1 MPRAGRRWEACGLDG
16 EVFGIA
22 AFRSRQ
28 QVLRFEGA
36 LRRAGIRA
44 QVVDTPRDVA
54 IGCGLSVRFET
65 ADTDAVLAA
74 YDRTRPGNLIG
85 FYHVDRR
92 GGGRPGLYPIDVRRG

>member
-1 MPRAGRRWEACGLDG
+1 MDE

-36 LRRAGIRA
+36 LRRAGIRT
-44 QVVDTPRDVA
+44 QVVATPHDVA

-65 ADTDAVLAA
+65 EDTSAVLDV
-74 YDRTRPGNLIG
+74 YNKTRPGNQIG
-85 FYHVDRR
+85 FYHVDRS
-92 GGGRPGLYPIDVRRG
+92 GGGRTWLYPIYRRDG

>member
-1 MPRAGRRWEACGLDG
+1 M
-16 EVFGIA
+16 
-22 AFRSRQ
+22 
-28 QVLRFEGA
+28 LRFEGA
-36 LRRAGIRA
+36 LRRAGIR
-44 QVVDTPRDVA
+44 PRDVA

>member
-1 MPRAGRRWEACGLDG
+1 MSGAFLFGEDGFCRYPVTYAVELAVYELAARERA
-16 EVFGIA
+16 
-22 AFRSRQ
+22 
-28 QVLRFEGA
+28 VLEYA
-36 LRRAGIRA
+36 
-44 QVVDTPRDVA
+44 
-54 IGCGLSVRFET
+54 ET